1 MRVVVTGA
9 TGCVGRSVLQ
19 QLAETTHEVIAAS
32 RSAPADAPGTGSV
45 AWVSGDL
52 TTLAEAVR
60 GGRVPPADA
69 CIHCAAAVHQRI
81 PDPVLAFEVNVRQ
94 TVDLAAAMAE
104 VRVGVRFVQVSTVA
118 VSRPS
123 ARMGAYAASK
133 LRAEERLAELPGI
146 DLKVVRLTT
155 TYGPGDRGNVGRLYK
170 AISAGRYFS
179 VAPRDTVKSL
189 LWARS
194 AAAGL
199 LAAATCEDGVPGS
212 TTLADPEPYTLGEV
226 ERALA
231 AASGKKAPAMIPAPL
246 VFMAAAAGSGLER
259 WFAGRV
265 PFSRRVL
272 ETLSS
277 EEKHRPHPWSPV
289 TAAALA
295 ALRGDLAERFAESYK
310 AGARKAD
317 LA

>member
-1 MRVVVTGA
+1 MTGA
-9 TGCVGRSVLQ
+9 TGCIGRSVLQ
-19 QLAETTHEVIAAS
+19 QLAETTGEVIAAS
-32 RSAPADAPGTGSV
+32 RSAPADSSGTGSV
-45 AWVSGDL
+45 TWAKGDL
-52 TTLAEAVR
+52 RALADAVR
-60 GGRVPPADA
+60 GRRLPPADA
-69 CIHCAAAVHQRI
+69 CIHCAAVVHQRI

-104 VRVGVRFVQVSTVA
+104 ARPGIRFVQVSTVA
-118 VSRPS
+118 VSRPA

-133 LRAEERLAELPGI
+133 LQAEERLAELRGL

-155 TYGPGDRGNVGRLYK
+155 TYGPGDRGNIGRLYK

-189 LWARS
+189 LWVRS

-199 LAAATCEDGVPGS
+199 LAAATSEEGVPES
-212 TTLADPEPYTLGEV
+212 STLADPEPYTLGEV

-231 AASGKKAPAMIPAPL
+231 AASGGKEPAMIPAPL
-246 VFMAAAAGSGLER
+246 VLMAAAVGSGLER
-259 WFAGRV
+259 WFGHRA

-272 ETLSS
+272 ETLRS
-277 EEKHRPHPWSPV
+277 EEKHRPHPPSPV

-295 ALRGDLAERFAESYK
+295 ALSGDLAERFAESYN
-310 AGARKAD
+310 AVAREVG